1 MKPEPR
7 LVKKPAGQFEPHANE
22 KHVMMY
28 QRKAKSDKKLG
39 KYKKKLAERKQ
50 VLRAEASKNETDIEK
65 ETKRKKETERKKIWR
80 MKKQKMAEKDDGK
93 SKKKGQTDSKKK

>member
-7 LVKKPAGQFEPHANE
+7 VVKKPSDQFEPHADE

-39 KYKKKLAERKQ
+39 KSKKKLAERKQ
-50 VLRAEASKNETDIEK
+50 VLRAEASKNETDIDK
-65 ETKRKKETERKKIWR
+65 ETKRKKETERKKNWW
-80 MKKQKMAEKDDGK
+80 MKQKHKMAEKDDDK
-93 SKKKGQTDSKKK
+93 SRKKRQDIKKK